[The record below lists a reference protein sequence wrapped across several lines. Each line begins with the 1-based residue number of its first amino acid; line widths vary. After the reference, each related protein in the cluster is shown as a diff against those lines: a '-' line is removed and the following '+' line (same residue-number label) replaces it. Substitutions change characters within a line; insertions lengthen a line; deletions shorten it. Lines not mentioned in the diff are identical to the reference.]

1 MTRVGGHA
9 KELPHFDDGT
19 VALNCHTPV
28 IFLSHSVTF
37 TVSRHTLC
45 NALSR
50 SILHSMPAS
59 QGTLVVIDLKETI
72 DMGSNNIRLL

>member
-50 SILHSMPAS
+50 SILHSMSAFTS
-59 QGTLVVIDLKETI
+59 LGEIVNFE
-72 DMGSNNIRLL
+72 N

>member
-50 SILHSMPAS
+50 PILHSMSAS

-72 DMGSNNIRLL
+72 DMGSNICLL

>member
-1 MTRVGGHA
+1 MTREGGHA

-37 TVSRHTLC
+37 TVSRHTLY

-50 SILHSMPAS
+50 SILHSMSAS

-72 DMGSNNIRLL
+72 DMGSNISLL

>member
-1 MTRVGGHA
+1 MTRAGVHA

-50 SILHSMPAS
+50 SILHSMSAS

-72 DMGSNNIRLL
+72 DMGSNISLL

>member
-9 KELPHFDDGT
+9 KELPHFDDGN

-45 NALSR
+45 NAFSR
-50 SILHSMPAS
+50 SILHSMSAS

-72 DMGSNNIRLL
+72 DMGSNIGLL